1 MKYRIRWL
9 HFSCA
14 ILCSIGPL
22 HAARISPPS
31 AVEHASEATSP
42 ASEATSPWIVDRAD
56 NICGLDDP
64 RMLSKPA
71 RVDYDALLRATP
83 EMKKM
88 RDEKIDPNS
97 SEGIQLRQAAVDRV
111 LKACEKV
118 RQSGGHC
125 SVWKQIRHQD
135 GRTIPDV
142 SDLVREQL

>member
-9 HFSCA
+9 SLACA
-14 ILCSIGPL
+14 LVCSIG
-22 HAARISPPS
+22 S
-31 AVEHASEATSP
+31 AVALPLSPVPAAHANEAST
-42 ASEATSPWIVDRAD
+42 PWIVDRAD

-71 RVDYDALLRATP
+71 RVDYDALMRATP

-111 LKACEKV
+111 RKACEKV
-118 RQSGGHC
+118 RQAGGYC

>member
-1 MKYRIRWL
+1 MKNRIRWL
-9 HFSCA
+9 MCSCA
-14 ILCSIGPL
+14 VLAPSVAPL
-22 HAARISPPS
+22 LVARAEAQSTIER
-31 AVEHASEATSP
+31 AVEAS
-42 ASEATSPWIVDRAD
+42 SPWIVDRAD

-64 RMLSKPA
+64 RMLSRPA

-111 LKACEKV
+111 RKACEKV

-125 SVWKQIRHQD
+125 SVWKQVRHQD
-135 GRTIPDV
+135 GRVIPDI

>member
-14 ILCSIGPL
+14 ILCSIGTV
-22 HAARISPPS
+22 HATRITPP
-31 AVEHASEATSP
+31 APIER

-64 RMLSKPA
+64 RMLSKPV

-111 LKACEKV
+111 RKACEKV